1 MMENCIV
8 IGSGGTGGHL
18 YPTIAVAEEIR
29 KERPD
34 IRIVFIG
41 TPERIEAREVPRAG
55 FEFFPIRI
63 QAPGKS
69 IGSVVRFPFQY
80 LRASR
85 NAKQLLHK
93 LSPSAFLGGGAYLSV
108 PIAFAAKSKQVPVA
122 LLEINAV
129 PGRANKILASAAEKV
144 FVAYPEAVQGFSKAY
159 TQKIEVVGTPVRISL
174 ANSSQDQQ
182 EARKYFGLRQE
193 HKTLLVFGGSLG
205 ARSINEAMAEHAN
218 GFLEQGYN
226 IIWQTGKSADLDQ
239 LQNRFTDR
247 SSIAIF
253 EYINEM
259 DKAYAASDLV
269 VSRAGASTLA
279 ELATLGK
286 TAILVPYPLAIR
298 NHQEHNARAF
308 ERADA
313 AIVVTDDRLKEQLGE
328 VVNNLMDND
337 SERLHMSEKIRNREN
352 KEARKVV
359 AQWLIAR
366 CTS

>member
-1 MMENCIV
+1 MRNCIV

-41 TPERIEAREVPRAG
+41 TQDRIEAREVPRAG
-55 FEFFPIRI
+55 FEFFAINI

-69 IGSVVRFPFQY
+69 IVSLARFPFQY
-80 LRASR
+80 LKASR
-85 NAKQLLHK
+85 RAKHLLQE
-93 LSPSAFLGGGAYLSV
+93 LSASVFLGGGAYLSV
-108 PIAFAAKSKQVPVA
+108 PIAFAAKSQHIPIA

-129 PGRANKILASAAEKV
+129 PGRANKVLAPVAEKV
-144 FVAYPEAVQGFSKAY
+144 FVAYPEAVSGFGKAN
-159 TQKIEVVGTPVRISL
+159 TEKIEVVGTPVRISL
-174 ANSSQDQQ
+174 VNSTQNPQD
-182 EARKYFGLRQE
+182 ARKYFGLRQDK
-193 HKTLLVFGGSLG
+193 KTLLVFGGSLG
-205 ARSINEAMAEHAN
+205 ARSINEAIAGQAN
-218 GFLEQGYN
+218 EFLKHGYN
-226 IIWQTGKSADLDQ
+226 IIWQTGKSADASH
-239 LQNRFTDR
+239 LQHQFPDR

-259 DKAYAASDLV
+259 DKAYAACDVV

-286 TAILVPYPLAIR
+286 PAILVPYPLAIR

-313 AIVVTDDRLKEQLGE
+313 AIVITDDRLNEYLGE
-328 VVNNLMDND
+328 AVERLMHSD
-337 SERLHMSEKIRNREN
+337 SDRLHMSEKIRNREN

-366 CTS
+366 CTL